1 MSGGALPVRRPAKT
15 GGFRARQRGAIG
27 LFGVLNLLLALIFT
41 AMAVD
46 AGRLWF
52 ERRKVQAVADIAAL
66 EAARNLGCGGN
77 PGNALAAAQAAA
89 DRNGFTGD
97 LSVAVGGLTTV
108 DGLRQFNADTSN
120 ESAHVVATK
129 SVPASLVL
137 GGLFG
142 QTTRMSAEA
151 TARGEP
157 AHATFSAGSYLAR
170 VSATDKDANLLSA
183 LLGSLLGSS
192 LSLDVLS
199 YQGLAS
205 TEVNLLQLVKASA
218 SVGTVEELLAADLTV
233 ADVIGLTATALSQ
246 QGAVDASVTAAMQ
259 SLLTATVN
267 NLDVRLGEVLDV
279 SMPGSDAAAKVGI
292 NVFDLVTTTI
302 LVANKEHAVSL
313 PLSVDLGGLLNV
325 NVSVDIISPP
335 QIAVGPPGRNAATG
349 LWCTQARTAQL
360 GVTASV
366 VANVLGLANIDL
378 GLGVQ
383 LAQGEAH
390 LETLDLTPGA
400 TQAVIGA
407 TPGIAALSLTNA
419 DGSGPAMIKLLGLT
433 IATISLDLPIQPS
446 SPADLVF
453 PIDSPVAE
461 HLPTA
466 TQSVSSSIGDSLET
480 ALSNPDVIHIEL
492 LPDSLGPLLDL
503 LLGLLGLSLN
513 DILEDLLGEVLAP
526 LLGFIGGAVLD
537 PLLKLLGIQL
547 GGLDVTIQNIQYNGG
562 ARLVI

>member
-1 MSGGALPVRRPAKT
+1 MRRPAKA

-27 LFGVLNLLLALIFT
+27 FFGVLNLLLALIFT

-108 DGLRQFNADTSN
+108 DGLRQFNTDTSN

-129 SVPASLVL
+129 PVPASLVL

-151 TARGEP
+151 TARAEP

-233 ADVIGLTATALSQ
+233 ADVIGLTATALGQ
-246 QGAVDASVTAAMQ
+246 QGVVDASVTAAMQ
-259 SLLTATVN
+259 NLLTATVN

-292 NVFDLVTTTI
+292 NVFDLITTTI
-302 LVANKEHAVSL
+302 LVANKERAVSL
-313 PLSVDLGGLLNV
+313 PSLSVNLGGLLNI

-335 QIAVGPPGRNAATG
+335 QIAVGPPGRDAATG

-407 TPGIAALSLTNA
+407 TPGIAALNLTNA
-419 DGSGPAMIKLLGLT
+419 AGSGPAMIKLLGLT
-433 IATISLDLPIQPS
+433 IATIAPLDLSIQPP
-446 SPADLVF
+446 SPTDLVF

-466 TQSVSSSIGDSLET
+466 TQSVSSSIGSSLES
-480 ALSNPDVIHIEL
+480 ALSNPDLIHIEL

-503 LLGLLGLSLN
+503 LLGLLGLDLN
-513 DILEDLLGEVLAP
+513 DLLGDLLSEVLAP